1 MYLSPELADLGE
13 GMSAIVEHLDVADD
27 VAKAQ
32 DQTAGDDGGQ
42 QRYEDLRQMGD
53 APLQRIHVLASRLLG
68 GLLAA
73 TADAELLGQRLV
85 PLLHLV
91 ADHHLELTALGEA
104 SLHRR
109 NGFDGLAVG
118 LGRIVQDEAQPGQAV
133 ADGGD
138 VLLAADLVDQ
148 GGKLLC
154 VDLGHG
160 SSLCDA
166 IE

>member
-1 MYLSPELADLGE
+1 MG
-13 GMSAIVEHLDVADD
+13 AIVEHLDVADD

-32 DQTAGDDGGQ
+32 DQTTGDDGRQ
-42 QRYEDLRQMGD
+42 QRHEDLRQMGD
-53 APLQRIHVLASRLLG
+53 TPLQRIHVLARRLLG

-85 PLLHLV
+85 PLLYLV
-91 ADHHLELTALGEA
+91 TDHHLELTALSEA

-109 NGFDGLAVG
+109 DGFDGLAVG
-118 LGRIVQDEAQPGQAV
+118 LGRIVQDEAQSGQAV

>member
-1 MYLSPELADLGE
+1 M
-13 GMSAIVEHLDVADD
+13 M
-27 VAKAQ
+27 
-32 DQTAGDDGGQ
+32 AGSSGTK
-42 QRYEDLRQMGD
+42 
-53 APLQRIHVLASRLLG
+53 IF
-68 GLLAA
+68 
-73 TADAELLGQRLV
+73 
-85 PLLHLV
+85 V

-104 SLHRR
+104 ALHRR
-109 NGFDGLAVG
+109 YGLDGLGIG
-118 LGRIVQDEAQPGQAV
+118 LGRIVEDEAQPGQAV

-138 VLLAADLVDQ
+138 VLLATDLVDQ

>member
-1 MYLSPELADLGE
+1 MTLRKPRIRPPVMMAGSSGTKI
-13 GMSAIVEHLDVADD
+13 SARWEMP
-27 VAKAQ
+27 AQ
-32 DQTAGDDGGQ
+32 
-42 QRYEDLRQMGD
+42 RV
-53 APLQRIHVLASRLLG
+53 HVLACRLLG

-85 PLLHLV
+85 PLLYLV

-109 NGFDGLAVG
+109 DGFDSLAVG